1 MHSTKTKAHK
11 MLVKQYG
18 ECLMM
23 HHAQAQAMV
32 ANWKWEGLKDGVDF
46 HVLTY
51 VENADPSCVIVY
63 ASQDAWSIE
72 DDRLFSLHEAV
83 AMIARKR
90 HVRVA

>member
-18 ECLMM
+18 ECLTM

-32 ANWKWEGLKDGVDF
+32 ANWKWEGLKNGVDF
-46 HVLTY
+46 HVLTH
-51 VENADPSCVIVY
+51 VDNNPTIVVVY

-72 DDRLFSLHEAV
+72 DDRLFELHEAV